1 MRDPESIEVHR
12 RIACSWFLLAAA
24 WMAFLPATGLAQ
36 PAGNVLVLEDFQSSE
51 VGGMPAGWTWKK
63 SDNDSNKPYKIVE
76 EADGNRYLAADDNGE
91 SVILA
96 KEIKWD
102 TREYPYIEFRWRAR
116 HLPKGGDERYGDL
129 NDSAAGIYITYKNKM
144 GLIPVTAKFVW
155 STTLAVGSATQRSG
169 TGRPWNVVVDS
180 GEEHLGE
187 WRTHVINIVETY
199 QQTFG
204 GNPPRN
210 AVAIGVLSDANSVH
224 GKAFADYDYIR
235 ALKSA
240 DAGSGVEQK
249 LDAE

>member
-1 MRDPESIEVHR
+1 MRPFAWNPIDPSGFGQAFCV
-12 RIACSWFLLAAA
+12 AAA
-24 WMAFLPATGLAQ
+24 LVIALPVSMAAQ
-36 PAGNVLVLEDFQSSE
+36 AAEALVLEDFQTSE
-51 VGGMPAGWTWKK
+51 VGGLPKDWTWKK
-63 SDNDSNKPYKIVE
+63 VDNDENKPYAIVE

-91 SVILA
+91 SVILG

-102 TREYPYIEFRWRAR
+102 IQKYPYIEFRWRAR

-129 NDSAAGIYITYKNKM
+129 NDSAAGIYITYKKRM

-187 WRTHVINIVETY
+187 WRTHVINIAETY
-199 QQTFG
+199 RQTFG

-210 AVAIGVLSDANSVH
+210 AVGIGVLSDANSVH
-224 GKAFADYDYIR
+224 DKAYADYDYIR

-240 DAGSGVEQK
+240 DAGSGVEKK